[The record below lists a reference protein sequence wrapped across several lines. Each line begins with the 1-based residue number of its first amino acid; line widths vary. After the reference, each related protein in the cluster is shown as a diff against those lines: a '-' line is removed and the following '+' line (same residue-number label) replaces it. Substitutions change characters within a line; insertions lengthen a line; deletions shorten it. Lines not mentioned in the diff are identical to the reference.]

1 MAVFGDGSLKAWNA
15 STGEPAWSL
24 SLPAPH
30 GGIASSAA
38 FSPDGQLVAL
48 GFQNGPLMLFDSMDG
63 RALSRQWTSDNGTL
77 MELAFSPDSQWLAA
91 GYASG
96 DVKIWQVSR
105 MVE

>member
-1 MAVFGDGSLKAWNA
+1 MAVFGDGSLKAWNVSDGA
-15 STGEPAWSL
+15 PAWSL

-30 GGIASSAA
+30 GGLASSSA
-38 FSPDGQLVAL
+38 FSADGQMVVL
-48 GFQNGPLMLFDSMDG
+48 GFQNGPLILFDSMDG
-63 RALSRQWTSDNGTL
+63 RALSKQWTSDKGTL

-96 DVKIWQVSR
+96 DVKIWQVRR